1 MAKIS
6 KAQAGKSLKP
16 GQRLTESGKVVS
28 GKEAK
33 KVTSLEKGMVNELM
47 KRGPSWGDTASKK
60 AAPKKSMKMGGR
72 IKKAQEG
79 KTVRD
84 SEKMSGGKYKLIT
97 KSKSTPSGIEREIKA
112 KRTLKGV
119 LQGAPKASVL
129 NTTIKQKQKPAK
141 FDIPSVTMRKGGKV
155 MLKRADGSYSQRGLW
170 DNIRAAKGSG
180 KKPTAAMLKQEKK
193 IKAKSK

>member
-33 KVTSLEKGMVNELM
+33 RVTALEKAMVSELT
-47 KRGPSWGDTASKK
+47 KRGPVWDTTTTKK
-60 AAPKKSMKMGGR
+60 STPKKNMKMGGKL
-72 IKKAQEG
+72 KKAQG
-79 KTVRD
+79 G
-84 SEKMSGGKYKLIT
+84 MSIPAMIKSKIEDKQAEKYKKGGT
-97 KSKSTPSGIEREIKA
+97 VKA
-112 KRTLKGV
+112 
-119 LQGAPKASVL
+119 
-129 NTTIKQKQKPAK
+129 
-141 FDIPSVTMRKGGKV
+141 KGGKQ
-155 MLKRADGSYSQRGLW
+155 MIKRADGSYSQRGLW